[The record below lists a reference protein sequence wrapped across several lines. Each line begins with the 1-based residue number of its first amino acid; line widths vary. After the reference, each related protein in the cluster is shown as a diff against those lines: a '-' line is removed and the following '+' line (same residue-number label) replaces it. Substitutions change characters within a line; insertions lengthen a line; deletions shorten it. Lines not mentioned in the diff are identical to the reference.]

1 MVLLDTCMCIELLKG
16 NMNVF
21 KKIYYRSYQF
31 IMKYAAYF
39 LNIHEPELVS
49 EIDGV
54 KKVPSILK
62 EKGLPDINA
71 LANALGGANNIT
83 NISAT
88 ISTITFQVTAMEKID
103 LDQLK
108 KISIK
113 GVIKSNDNVT
123 LLIGDCAMILKEE
136 ILKLKSR

>member
-1 MVLLDTCMCIELLKG
+1 MG
-16 NMNVF
+16 
-21 KKIYYRSYQF
+21 KKLT
-31 IMKYAAYF
+31 KF
-39 LNIHEPELVS
+39 LNIVTFGHLSRKAKKEANKQAQQKNTELTLNT
-49 EIDGV
+49 I
-54 KKVPSILK
+54 
-62 EKGLPDINA
+62 GLPDINA
-71 LANALGGANNIT
+71 LANALGGTDNIT
-83 NISAT
+83 NVSAT

-123 LLIGDCAMILKEE
+123 LLIGDCAMMLKEE